1 MASYSKSDILN
12 MTVAEFV
19 AKTNFK
25 VKLGA
30 KDGSAFVFCGSIADM
45 DIEQLDTA
53 IVKGYKGSLRSAQYR
68 IRMVKE
74 QDTTYE
80 TFQDLHERQCSATGI
95 YDDPREAYLKMIREN
110 HRQLKVQLATE
121 RRIDA
126 KLRSYTS
133 IGDRKVVDMY
143 SSQTED
149 EVFIVLYEGRENGS
163 WWTVAE
169 FESGVRHY
177 GKEHLDSVCED
188 TNE

>member
-68 IRMVKE
+68 IRHLEE
-74 QDTTYE
+74 QDTSYK
-80 TFQDLHERQCSATGI
+80 TFKAIHEEQCSATGI
-95 YDDPREAYLKMIREN
+95 YTDPQIAYATMLRDRK
-110 HRQLKVQLATE
+110 HQLKVSRKTKQKIEL
-121 RRIDA
+121 
-126 KLRSYTS
+126 KLRDYTS
-133 IGDRKVVDMY
+133 IGNRKIVDMR
-143 SSQTED
+143 SSVVED
-149 EVFIVLYEGRENGS
+149 DAYIVLFEGRENGS

-177 GKEHLDSVCED
+177 GKEHMDSVCED
-188 TNE
+188 TTE